1 MKTIIATGLTLT
13 ALIAAAAAL
22 AIEDPVHPGGQ
33 VDRIRPATTVAY
45 RCDRFER
52 FADIHIKVNGHFR
65 QMFTGADGKY
75 RRDIYRAAGH
85 EVHVMTTSDRETR
98 LIENRTGKVILYNP
112 RFACPSS

>member
-1 MKTIIATGLTLT
+1 MRTIIATGLTL
-13 ALIAAAAAL
+13 AMLVAAGAAL
-22 AIEDPVHPGGQ
+22 AVEDPVHPGSQ
-33 VDRIRPATTVAY
+33 VDRIEPATTVAY

-65 QMFTGADGKY
+65 QMYTGADGKY

-112 RFACPSS
+112 GFACPSS